1 MIRPTKHLDLDTCI
15 LHCAALVLDIL
26 RKESPL
32 EYDSTLQ
39 RLKDTIN
46 DKVRFQFPY
55 ALDLLYLLGAI
66 DYDLGTDTLYL
77 TSGNTAQ

>member
-15 LHCAALVLDIL
+15 LHCAALVIEIL
-26 RKESPL
+26 QRESPL

-39 RLKDTIN
+39 RLQDKIN
-46 DKVRFQFPY
+46 DKVRFQYPY
-55 ALDLLYLLGAI
+55 VLDLLYLLGVI

-77 TSGNTAQ
+77 TSGSISQ